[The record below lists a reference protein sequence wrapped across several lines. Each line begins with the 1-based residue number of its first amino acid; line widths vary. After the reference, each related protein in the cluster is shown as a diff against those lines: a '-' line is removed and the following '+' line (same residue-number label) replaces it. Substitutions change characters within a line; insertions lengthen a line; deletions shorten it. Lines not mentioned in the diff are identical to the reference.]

1 VATRFLF
8 LEGYMFHITILAV
21 GRLKEKYLAN
31 GAAEYLKRLSA
42 YARVEVVEVN
52 DEGFAESLSPLELAK
67 VKEREGER
75 LLKRLRQGTFLI
87 ALDLRG
93 KPFSSEEMAEILG
106 KKALEGKGDLT
117 FIIGGALGLSEKVL
131 ERADLRLTFS
141 KLTFPHQLMRLILLE
156 QIYRWFKIHRREP
169 YHY

>member
-1 VATRFLF
+1 
-8 LEGYMFHITILAV
+8 MFHITILAV
-21 GRLKEKYLAN
+21 GRLKEKYLAS

-52 DEGFAESLSPLELAK
+52 DEGFAESLSTPELAK
-67 VKEREGER
+67 VKEKEGER

-93 KPFSSEEMAEILG
+93 KPFSSEEMAEVLG
-106 KKALEGKGDLT
+106 KNALEGKGDLT
-117 FIIGGALGLSEKVL
+117 FIVGGALGLSEKVL
-131 ERADLRLTFS
+131 ERADLRLSFS
-141 KLTFPHQLMRLILLE
+141 RMTFPHQLMRIILLE
-156 QIYRWFKIHRREP
+156 QIYRWFKIHKREP